1 MKRRFMNTRFAAITA
16 AVAGLVMSI
25 AAGAATG
32 ARAETVPASGAGAEA
47 TVRRLNFRLNFSW
60 PTNVGPLNP
69 HLYGANQMF
78 AQAMVYEP
86 LVRYQADGTLA
97 PWLAQSWRVSDDGK
111 VYTFHLRPG
120 VTFSNGEP
128 FDAAA
133 VAANFRAILDN
144 RASHGWLE
152 LANRIASVEAIDP
165 LTVRLTLDRPY
176 YPTLHE
182 LALPRPFRFA
192 APSQFRDGGSKTGL
206 FAPIGTGPWTLA
218 KTARG
223 EYDLFRRNDT
233 YWGARPAYGEINVK
247 VTPDPNSRAIAFQT
261 GDIDLIY
268 GSEGAISPDNFARFR
283 KMKGVTTAMSKPVE
297 TLVIAI
303 NSNAAPTNDLAVRT
317 ALNHAVNKDALVARV
332 LHGTQTLA
340 DALFPNDAP
349 YADIGLAPYAYDP
362 ALAGRIL
369 DEAGWVLAKGARI
382 RSRNGA
388 PLEIDLVFT
397 GNDAQSKVMAEV
409 IQSDLA
415 KAGIGVRLVGEEQ
428 SSVNARQHDGRF
440 GMVFSRT
447 WGAPYDPH
455 AYISSMRA
463 PGHADFQAQR
473 GLPDKAEIDAKIGKA
488 LAATD
493 ETERRAL
500 YRDIFTRLHEA
511 AIYLPL
517 THVTTIAVARPELGP
532 IPFGAMASEIPFE
545 RMGKSAN
552 ETTAKPADATAGKP
566 AAGSQ

>member
-1 MKRRFMNTRFAAITA
+1 MKQRFMNRRFTCFTVAVACLVMGITA
-16 AVAGLVMSI
+16 TVAGGD
-25 AAGAATG
+25 AKT
-32 ARAETVPASGAGAEA
+32 GAGAETGA
-47 TVRRLNFRLNFSW
+47 AGGADAGAKGLNFRLNFSW

-69 HLYGANQMF
+69 HLYGPNQMF

-133 VAANFRAILDN
+133 VVANFRAILDN
-144 RASHGWLE
+144 RANHGWLE
-152 LANRIASVEAIDP
+152 LANRIASVEAVDP
-165 LTVRLTLDRPY
+165 LNVRLTLDRPY

-192 APSQFRDGGSKTGL
+192 APSQFRGGGSKNGL
-206 FAPIGTGPWTLA
+206 IAPIGTGPWTLA
-218 KTARG
+218 QTARG
-223 EYDLFRRNDT
+223 ESDLFRRNDR
-233 YWGARPAYGEINVK
+233 YWGARPAFGEINVK
-247 VTPDPNSRAIAFQT
+247 VTPDPNTRAIAFQT

-268 GSEGAISPDNFARFR
+268 GSEGAISPDNFARFQ
-283 KMKGVTTAMSKPVE
+283 KMKGVATAVSQPVE
-297 TLVIAI
+297 TLIVAL
-303 NSNAAPTNDLAVRT
+303 NSNAAPTNDLAVRQ
-317 ALNHAVNKDALVARV
+317 AINHAVNKDALVARV
-332 LHGTQTLA
+332 LHGTQTRA
-340 DALFPNDAP
+340 DALFPADAP
-349 YADIGLAPYAYDP
+349 YANIGLEPYAYDP
-362 ALAGRIL
+362 ALAGRML

-382 RSRNGA
+382 RARDGL

-415 KAGIGVRLVGEEQ
+415 KAGIGVRLIGEEQ
-428 SSVNARQHDGRF
+428 GSVNARQHDGRF

-455 AYISSMRA
+455 AYVSSMRA

-488 LAATD
+488 LATTD
-493 ETERRAL
+493 EAERQTL
-500 YRDIFTRLHEA
+500 YRQILTRLHEA

-517 THVTTIAVARPELGP
+517 THVTTIAVARPELGA

-545 RMGKSAN
+545 RMGKA
-552 ETTAKPADATAGKP
+552 AGKS
-566 AAGSQ
+566 AGAPPGKPGAGAP